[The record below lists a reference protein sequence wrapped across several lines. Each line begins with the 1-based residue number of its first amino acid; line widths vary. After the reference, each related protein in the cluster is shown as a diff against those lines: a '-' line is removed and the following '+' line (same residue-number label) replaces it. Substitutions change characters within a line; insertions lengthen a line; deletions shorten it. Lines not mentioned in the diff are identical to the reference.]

1 MGLTL
6 KNLKRKNLVPWEILA
21 TLVWGRVGSGNE
33 WWTCG

>member
-1 MGLTL
+1 MIWRHGDCGMAM
-6 KNLKRKNLVPWEILA
+6 VMVILA